1 MGSAILLLC
10 AGTAVLILGAELMV
24 RGAAR
29 LALSLGLSS
38 LFVGL
43 TVVAFATSSPELVVA
58 IQASLAGAPDMA
70 VGNVVGSNIC
80 NVAIIL
86 GCVAL
91 IQPIPCHHTLIQREV
106 PLVILVT
113 GLFWLLMKGG
123 LSRVEAAALASV
135 LVLYTVWIYR
145 AARRQPGSKLP
156 VEAAVASLTSGSRLQ
171 HLALLVL
178 GLGGLILG
186 ANLLVDGA
194 IRIAHQ
200 LGWSDAV
207 IGLTVV
213 AVGTSVPEIATSI
226 VAALRRE
233 PDIAVGNVLGSSLWN
248 LLGVAGIAGMI
259 TPLPAEHRILVFD
272 IPVALAFSAACL
284 PIMRF
289 DGRISR
295 AEGML
300 LLLGYVVYVLL
311 RLSWFAS

>member
-1 MGSAILLLC
+1 
-10 AGTAVLILGAELMV
+10 
-24 RGAAR
+24 
-29 LALSLGLSS
+29 
-38 LFVGL
+38 
-43 TVVAFATSSPELVVA
+43 VAFATSSPELVVA

-91 IQPIPCHHTLIQREV
+91 VQPIPCHHTLIQREV

-123 LSRVEAAALASV
+123 LNRIEAAALASL
-135 LVLYTVWIYR
+135 LVLYTAWIYL
-145 AARRQPGSKLP
+145 AARRRPNETLP
-156 VEAAVASLTSGSRLQ
+156 VETVASSSSASGSRLK
-171 HLALLVL
+171 HLALLAL
-178 GLGGLILG
+178 GLGALVLG

-213 AVGTSVPEIATSI
+213 ALGTSMPEIATSI
-226 VAALRRE
+226 VAAFRGE

-259 TPLPAEHRILVFD
+259 TPLPVEHRILVFD

-311 RLSWFAS
+311 RLTWFAS